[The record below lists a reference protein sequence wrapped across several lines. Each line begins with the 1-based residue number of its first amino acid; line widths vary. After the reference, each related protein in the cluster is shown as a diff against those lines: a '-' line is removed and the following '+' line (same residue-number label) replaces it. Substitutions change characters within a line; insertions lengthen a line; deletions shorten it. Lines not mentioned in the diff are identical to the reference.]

1 MHYIQVFTYSWS
13 EVNLEM
19 RCVECERSQ
28 LLTNPT
34 FSESWALIGC
44 NCGLVFIVT
53 HVLYACVTPSK
64 YNHCPVTFWGHFG
77 VQKFMSFRIF
87 LKWVIQFLHL
97 MLVTHA
103 KKRCHGFRKACPFIK
118 AAQLGARFLN
128 ILNQLYWQSTL
139 KHFVTGW
146 RRKTLQL
153 NDIFH

>member
-19 RCVECERSQ
+19 QCEECERSQ
-28 LLTNPT
+28 LLMNPT

-103 KKRCHGFRKACPFIK
+103 KKRCHGFRKACPVIK

-146 RRKTLQL
+146 RRKTPQL

>member
-1 MHYIQVFTYSWS
+1 M
-13 EVNLEM
+13 
-19 RCVECERSQ
+19 
-28 LLTNPT
+28 NPT

-64 YNHCPVTFWGHFG
+64 YNHCPVTLWGHFG
-77 VQKFMSFRIF
+77 VQKFLSFRIF
-87 LKWVIQFLHL
+87 LKLVIQFLHL

-103 KKRCHGFRKACPFIK
+103 KKRCHSFRKACPVIK
-118 AAQLGARFLN
+118 AEQLGARFLN

-146 RRKTLQL
+146 RQKTPQL
-153 NDIFH
+153 NNIFH